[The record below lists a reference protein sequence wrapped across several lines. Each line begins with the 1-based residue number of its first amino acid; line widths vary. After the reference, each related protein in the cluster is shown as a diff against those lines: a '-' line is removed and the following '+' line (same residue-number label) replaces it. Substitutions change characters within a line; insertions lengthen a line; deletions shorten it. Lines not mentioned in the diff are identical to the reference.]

1 MNPETVRIQNII
13 EDFFDH
19 NLCFKPDDWNSDNL
33 KVAKESSRPVNN
45 DINTLDFNIFK
56 NNYKKDDIKSYF
68 RKNMKDSL
76 YSDINI
82 FERKGHHLR
91 RMLRFMDKRY
101 HYIKTVLDIPK
112 EELMLKY
119 TNYLIDAGIKVKRI
133 NKKTNS
139 MHVTAVVS
147 LMSIFYDY
155 IYDVFDLT
163 PEYEKDIWDG
173 K

>member
-1 MNPETVRIQNII
+1 
-13 EDFFDH
+13 
-19 NLCFKPDDWNSDNL
+19 
-33 KVAKESSRPVNN
+33 KVVKESSRPVNKYRN
-45 DINTLDFNIFK
+45 NLDFNICI
-56 NNYKKDDIKSYF
+56 NNYIKNEIKYYF
-68 RKNMKDSL
+68 GKNLKDSL
-76 YSDINI
+76 YSVIII
-82 FERKGHHLR
+82 FEVKVHHLR
-91 RMLRFMDKRY
+91 RMHRFMNTTY
-101 HYIKTVLDIPK
+101 PYIIKILDITK

-119 TNYLIDAGIKVKRI
+119 KNYLIDASIKVKRI

-173 K
+173 KKLPIELNYTNTGTNKIK

>member
-1 MNPETVRIQNII
+1 
-13 EDFFDH
+13 
-19 NLCFKPDDWNSDNL
+19 
-33 KVAKESSRPVNN
+33 
-45 DINTLDFNIFK
+45 
-56 NNYKKDDIKSYF
+56 
-68 RKNMKDSL
+68 
-76 YSDINI
+76 
-82 FERKGHHLR
+82 
-91 RMLRFMDKRY
+91 
-101 HYIKTVLDIPK
+101 KTVLDIPK

-173 K
+173 KKLPIELKYTNTGTKKIKLKKIKYIERKKNN